1 MKYSIFVC
9 EMRFV
14 AKSLCIINFL
24 FTNFLD
30 EKNRRSYR
38 KILKR
43 NIENMRCVKW
53 RYLLFAI

>member
-30 EKNRRSYR
+30 EK
-38 KILKR
+38 IGGV
-43 NIENMRCVKW
+43 IVKS
-53 RYLLFAI
+53 